1 MVNSH
6 CAVNDFVKSV
16 AVNITDTK
24 IVVTLICVFD
34 ILILVSK
41 ELPTLNKFIVNY
53 VICNKHCRTTV
64 VIVTSAHYNA
74 RIFTVKIC
82 HAGKETVNSVT
93 PRVAPFTNVA
103 SRRVIID
110 SIHNF
115 ACFTVEQ
122 CQVFRTFKNESV
134 LISVIRV
141 LVTDYV
147 TLAVNSCV
155 CGFAYK
161 FCLTVIIKV
170 IHHKLCI
177 V

>member
-64 VIVTSAHYNA
+64 VIH
-74 RIFTVKIC
+74 
-82 HAGKETVNSVT
+82 G
-93 PRVAPFTNVA
+93 
-103 SRRVIID
+103 
-110 SIHNF
+110 
-115 ACFTVEQ
+115 
-122 CQVFRTFKNESV
+122 
-134 LISVIRV
+134 
-141 LVTDYV
+141 
-147 TLAVNSCV
+147 
-155 CGFAYK
+155 
-161 FCLTVIIKV
+161 
-170 IHHKLCI
+170 
-177 V
+177 